1 VSSPLFCYP
10 YICTMN
16 LIDEI
21 ALLRTEIES
30 QISTIDSADSLERF
44 RLAHMVKKGS
54 LQALVENLRTVP
66 KEDKPL
72 VGKVLNELRSFVEQW
87 YTEAKT
93 AYGAK
98 VAQAQLDLTLPPRGQ
113 RRGSVHPITQTVDR
127 LVEIF
132 MSMGFEVA
140 EGPDVEDDTHN
151 FGKLNFAADHPA
163 RDMQD
168 TFFIDD
174 PTRADLLLRT
184 HTSSV
189 QVRVMENMKPPIR
202 CIMPGRVYRNEAVS
216 ARSLAEFHQIEGL
229 YIDKGVSMADLKGT
243 IMAFARRFY
252 DENAEFRFRTSY
264 FPFTEPSCEI
274 DMSCFL
280 CKGDGCRICKH
291 SGWLEICG
299 AGMVHPNVLRS
310 CGIDPEEYS
319 GFAFGFGVE
328 RVVLMLTGIDD
339 IRLLYENDIRMLSQ
353 F

>member
-1 VSSPLFCYP
+1 M
-10 YICTMN
+10 T
-16 LIDEI
+16 LIDQII
-21 ALLRTEIES
+21 ALRSEIEADL
-30 QISTIDSADSLERF
+30 QAIDSADAAERF
-44 RLAHMVKKGS
+44 RLKHLVKKGTVQS
-54 LQALVENLRTVP
+54 FVEALRSVP
-66 KEDKPL
+66 KEEKP
-72 VGKVLNELRSFVEQW
+72 VIGKVLNEVRSFAENGFD
-87 YTEAKT
+87 EARSRHERT
-93 AYGAK
+93 
-98 VAQAQLDLTLPPRGQ
+98 VATPSLDLTLPPRGQ
-113 RRGSVHPITQTVDR
+113 RRGAVHPITQTVDR
-127 LVEIF
+127 LVDIF
-132 MSMGFEVA
+132 VSMGFDVA
-140 EGPDVEDDTHN
+140 EGPDVEDDAHN
-151 FGKLNFAADHPA
+151 FGKLNFAPDHPA

-168 TFFIDD
+168 TFFVDHAD
-174 PTRADLLLRT
+174 RADVLLRT

-252 DENAEFRFRTSY
+252 DEDAKFRFRTSY

-280 CKGDGCRICKH
+280 CKGEGCRICKH

-299 AGMVHPNVLRS
+299 AGMVHPNVLRAS
-310 CGIDPEEYS
+310 GIDPEVYS
-319 GFAFGFGVE
+319 GFAFCFGVE

-339 IRLLYENDIRMLSQ
+339 IRVLYENDIRVLSQ

>member
-1 VSSPLFCYP
+1 MTLIEQIAALRIEIDREIPL
-10 YICTMN
+10 
-16 LIDEI
+16 
-21 ALLRTEIES
+21 
-30 QISTIDSADSLERF
+30 IDSAEAADRF
-44 RLAHMVKKGS
+44 RLRHLVKKGTVQS
-54 LQALVENLRTVP
+54 CVEGLRLVPRE
-66 KEDKPL
+66 EKPL
-72 VGKVLNELRSFVEQW
+72 VGKALNELRTRAED
-87 YTEAKT
+87 
-93 AYGAK
+93 AYAT
-98 VAQAQLDLTLPPRGQ
+98 AQARYEQKSETATLDLTLPPRGQ
-113 RRGSVHPITQTVDR
+113 RRGAVHPITQTIDR
-127 LVEIF
+127 LVDIF
-132 MSMGFEVA
+132 TSMGFEVA

-151 FGKLNFAADHPA
+151 FGKLNFAPDHPA

-168 TFFIDD
+168 TFFVDNED
-174 PTRADLLLRT
+174 RADVLLRT

-189 QVRVMENMKPPIR
+189 QVRVMESMKPPIR

-252 DENAEFRFRTSY
+252 DENATFRFRASY

-280 CKGDGCRICKH
+280 CKGEGCRICKH

-299 AGMVHPNVLRS
+299 AGMVHPSVLEAS
-310 CGIDPEEYS
+310 GIDPTEYS

-339 IRLLYENDIRMLSQ
+339 IRLLYENDIRVLSQ